1 MLVNRDYWNVI
12 GGAPT
17 KEAASLIVCAA
28 CLEPSNSVYPMTM
41 TTKAEREGGMTS
53 R

>member
-1 MLVNRDYWNVI
+1 MLVNTDLWNVI

-28 CLEPSNSVYPMTM
+28 CLEPSNSGIAMTM
-41 TTKAEREGGMTS
+41 TKAERERGV
-53 R
+53 